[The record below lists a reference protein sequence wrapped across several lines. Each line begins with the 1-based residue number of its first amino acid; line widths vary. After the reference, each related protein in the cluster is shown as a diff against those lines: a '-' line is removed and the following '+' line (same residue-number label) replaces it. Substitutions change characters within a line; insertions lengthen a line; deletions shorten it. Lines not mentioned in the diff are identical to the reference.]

1 MQGDQRAHRTFVI
14 LWTLATAVKLLIAA
28 RLPLFVDE
36 AFYWQEGQH
45 LAAAY
50 SDLPGMTAWLA
61 RLGVELGGHH
71 LLALRL
77 PFLAIAALIPWLIAH
92 IATRWFGSTLGWQAG
107 SLTLLMPLSATL
119 GILAVPDVPMALA
132 AVLCMDA
139 GARLLRE
146 VDATS
151 ALELAIG
158 LVIGALSHYRFAGVI
173 GVGCIALLCI
183 PQGRAVMRDPRIWMA
198 LTVGAVSWLPL
209 LFWNTEHD
217 EAGLR
222 FQLVDR
228 HPWRFQ
234 ITGLWFLLIQAV
246 LVTPLLA
253 WAMLKVGLAGTRAG
267 GGSRAQW
274 RYFGLLGGISTV
286 AIFVL
291 GFFSDAERISFHWPL
306 PGYLTLLVAVPVIL
320 MRWPH
325 TLRRAAW
332 AIALLGTLGAYGYY
346 LAVSVPSIR
355 AHAAGEKYYPRNFAG
370 WKDLA
375 RAVKL
380 RLAQMPPGTRVLAE
394 NFKVG
399 AEPGLSTARCQ
410 RGSAARGVER
420 QARAQRAAAAVG
432 AAQRRHARRAAAA
445 GALAQRSALSRPV
458 EALSRHLRDG
468 RAAAAAHRDVHRS
481 RLPALPAVRAAGAT
495 PARAVHRSGDGLDRH
510 AAAGRARGRTG
521 AGARL
526 GIQGRRR
533 AVAGGACCWTGAR
546 SRRPSTARRWM
557 CARIGRSP
565 PTRSTPTS
573 VSTPPSTRMRCR
585 RARIGWDCACMATT
599 AASRTGGNSP
609 SPFPHLRSRNDRR
622 HDCCPSRACARDPN
636 RRAGALP

>member
-77 PFLAIAALIPWLIAH
+77 PFLAISALIPWLIAH
-92 IATRWFGSTLGWQAG
+92 IATRWSGSTLGWQAG

-158 LVIGALSHYRFAGVI
+158 LVIGALSHYRFVGVI

-209 LFWNTEHD
+209 LFWNTDHD
-217 EAGLR
+217 DAGLR

-234 ITGLWFLLIQAV
+234 IAGLWFLLIQTVA
-246 LVTPLLA
+246 VTPLLA
-253 WAMLKVGLAGTRAG
+253 WAMVEVGLAGNRSG
-267 GGSRAQW
+267 GGARAQW
-274 RYFGLLGGISTV
+274 RYFGLLGGMSTI

-306 PGYLTLLVAVPVIL
+306 PGYLALLVAVPVIL

-325 TLRRAAW
+325 PLRRAAW
-332 AIALLGTLGAYGYY
+332 LIALLGMLGAYGYY

-370 WKDLA
+370 WDDLA
-375 RAVKL
+375 RAVKSQ
-380 RLAQMPPGTRVLAE
+380 LAQMPPGTRVLAE

-399 AEPGLSTARCQ
+399 AELGFKLHNANVEVLRAELNDKHGRSAQLQQWGAQ
-410 RGSAARGVER
+410 RR
-420 QARAQRAAAAVG
+420 RAHRAAAT
-432 AAQRRHARRAAAA
+432 
-445 GALAQRSALSRPV
+445 GALAQRSAVSRAV
-458 EALSRHLRDG
+458 EALPRHLRDG
-468 RAAAAAHRDVHRS
+468 RPAAAADRGVHRS
-481 RLPALPAVRAAGAT
+481 WLSALPAVRTACPT
-495 PARAVHRSGDGLDRH
+495 PARVMRDPGDGVDRH
-510 AAAGRARGRTG
+510 AAAERLRVRQARGAWLGLQGWHWAVECGAAARWSPGRASYVRQTARCAPVLENLHRPTAPERRLHRHARHPRITARHALARAAPARPRRQRGRLVGT
-521 AGARL
+521 
-526 GIQGRRR
+526 
-533 AVAGGACCWTGAR
+533 
-546 SRRPSTARRWM
+546 
-557 CARIGRSP
+557 
-565 PTRSTPTS
+565 TPHFQS
-573 VSTPPSTRMRCR
+573 
-585 RARIGWDCACMATT
+585 
-599 AASRTGGNSP
+599 
-609 SPFPHLRSRNDRR
+609 
-622 HDCCPSRACARDPN
+622 
-636 RRAGALP
+636 